1 MDIPA
6 PGGPLLT
13 LGEVRQR
20 LAALRAELR
29 QLDDDRR
36 VFARA
41 FHTRVARA
49 VLVALAED
57 EARLAALPTPDLTF
71 GDVAEGTQWSTPVEV
86 ELWSDSAPAG
96 RREILDV

>member
-1 MDIPA
+1 LDIRTPA
-6 PGGPLLT
+6 GSLLT
-13 LGEVRQR
+13 LAEVRQR
-20 LAALRAELR
+20 LAALRAELNR
-29 QLDDDRR
+29 LDRDPS

-57 EARLAALPTPDLTF
+57 EARLATLPPLDLATDRIRGSISSIAF
-71 GDVAEGTQWSTPVEV
+71 DVQS
-86 ELWSDSAPAG
+86 WSDSGPAG